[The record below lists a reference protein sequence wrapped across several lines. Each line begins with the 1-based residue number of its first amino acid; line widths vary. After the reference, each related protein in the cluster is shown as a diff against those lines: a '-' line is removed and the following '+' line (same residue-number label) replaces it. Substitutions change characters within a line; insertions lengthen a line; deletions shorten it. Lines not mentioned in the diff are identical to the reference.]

1 MRRQLWRFLGLGLIL
16 GFVPVLGADSVDHM
30 RVAAADRLIENDEEI
45 AAYLAA
51 QFNTIVLYDVE
62 NGLPKNEERIAYETS
77 FARAHGLHVLLG
89 KPTEVETSQGKG
101 RVRSL
106 SLSAQASVSDDEI
119 RDRLSLWSHYGHDV
133 VIGVFFLHDDAFLIH
148 ASVERQQRLYALSH
162 DTVPDW
168 AVFGII
174 GEFGFDATDEDVA
187 RYFDPAAFDHLFV
200 LMYPLNIG
208 EVTGVHLDSAIAA
221 DPDEDMRAYVRRY
234 VVHMGEKF
242 LSRLHRGQT
251 AILVIQAFAY
261 DVESIGRVP
270 RPSDITIE
278 TTVGNDALRSI
289 AGQERNHSLAYF
301 LWDGSRAGMFG
312 LWQRADWIGRADQ
325 ANRLEQ
331 LRSGGVG
338 INP

>member
-1 MRRQLWRFLGLGLIL
+1 MRRQLWRFLAIGLVL
-16 GFVPVLGADSVDHM
+16 GFVPALRADSVDHM
-30 RVAAADRLIENDEEI
+30 RVAAADRLIENDDEI

-62 NGLPKNEERIAYETS
+62 QGLPKSEERIAYETS
-77 FARAHGLHVLLG
+77 FARAHGLRVLLG
-89 KPTEVETSQGKG
+89 KPTELENAEGK
-101 RVRSL
+101 RRLRSL
-106 SLSAQASVSDDEI
+106 SVPSQVSLSDDDI
-119 RDRLSLWSHYGHDV
+119 RDRLLLWSRYGHDV

-148 ASVERQQRLYALSH
+148 ASVERQRHLYALAH

-174 GEFGFDATDEDVA
+174 GEFGFDAPPDDVA

-208 EVTGVHLDSAIAA
+208 DVTGVRLDSANSA
-221 DPDEDMRAYVRRY
+221 DPDDDMRRY
-234 VVHMGEKF
+234 VQRYVAHMGEKF
-242 LSRLHRGQT
+242 LSRLQPGQT
-251 AILVIQAFAY
+251 AILVLQAFAY
-261 DVESIGRVP
+261 DVESSGRIP
-270 RPSDITIE
+270 RASDIMIQA
-278 TTVGNDALRSI
+278 TVGNDVLRTI

-312 LWQRADWIGRADQ
+312 LWQRPDWITRADQ
-325 ANRLEQ
+325 ANRLEE

-338 INP
+338 FNP

>member
-1 MRRQLWRFLGLGLIL
+1 MRGQLWRFLALGMIL
-16 GFVPVLGADSVDHM
+16 GFVPVLRADSVDHM

-62 NGLPKNEERIAYETS
+62 NGLPKSEERIAYEIS

-89 KPTEVETSQGKG
+89 KPTEVEISEGKRRARALAVPG
-101 RVRSL
+101 P
-106 SLSAQASVSDDEI
+106 LSASDDEI
-119 RDRLSLWSHYGHDV
+119 RDRLLLWSRYGHDV

-148 ASVERQQRLYALSH
+148 ATVERQRHLYALAH

-168 AVFGII
+168 SVFGII
-174 GEFGFDATDEDVA
+174 GEFGFDATDDDVA

-208 EVTGVHLDSAIAA
+208 EVTGVHLDSAAAA
-221 DPDEDMRAYVRRY
+221 DPDEDVRAYVRRY
-234 VVHMGEKF
+234 VTHMGEKF
-242 LSRLHRGQT
+242 LSRLQPGQT

-261 DVESIGRVP
+261 DVESIGRIP

-278 TTVGNDALRSI
+278 TAIGNAVLRSI
-289 AGQERNHSLAYF
+289 GGQERNHSLAYF

-312 LWQRADWIGRADQ
+312 LWQRPDWINRADQ
-325 ANRLEQ
+325 ANRLEE
-331 LRSGGVG
+331 LRSGGGG